1 MRIGELSR
9 RTGVPTRLLR
19 YYEEQGLLHP
29 GRADN
34 GYRSYPESAVPDVQ
48 QIRGLLDSGLTTEM
62 IRAILPYL
70 SGPEELHP
78 PAECVTP
85 QTAAL
90 LQAHV
95 DRIQARIDC
104 LARNRDRLTAYLSV
118 VRPDGVAPDV
128 R

>member
-19 YYEEQGLLHP
+19 YYEEQRLLSP
-29 GRADN
+29 ERADN
-34 GYRSYPESAVPDVQ
+34 GYRDYGEAAVRDVQ

-70 SGPEELHP
+70 SGPDEILL
-78 PAECVTP
+78 PADRLTDE
-85 QTAAL
+85 TAAL

-95 DRIQARIDC
+95 DRIQSRIDC
-104 LARNRDRLTAYLSV
+104 LARNRDRLTAYLAA
-118 VRPDGVAPDV
+118 VRPGAAP
-128 R
+128 

>member
-1 MRIGELSR
+1 
-9 RTGVPTRLLR
+9 
-19 YYEEQGLLHP
+19 
-29 GRADN
+29 
-34 GYRSYPESAVPDVQ
+34 
-48 QIRGLLDSGLTTEM
+48 M

-85 QTAAL
+85 RTAAL
-90 LQAHV
+90 LQAHI

-104 LARNRDRLTAYLSV
+104 LARNRDRLTGYLSV
-118 VRPDGVAPDV
+118 VRPESNSVARPG